1 MIRRRTLLPWIVLA
15 LSGIRAGAQGS
26 YPLGPDSQPKPGVPQ
41 GTVTHFNFK
50 KSKIFPG
57 TNHDTWV
64 YIPKQYDGS
73 SPAAVMVFQDG
84 GGFQGREGQF
94 RVPVVFDNL
103 IAAHQM
109 PVTIA
114 VMVNPGVIDAANGN
128 SLPRYNRSHEYD
140 ATTDDYARFVQNEL
154 LPAVEQEN
162 HVKFTTSAAG
172 RGLCGASSGGICSF
186 IAAWE
191 HPEWFSKVI
200 SFVGSFTDLQGGNT
214 YASAIRK
221 YEPRPI
227 RVVLQDGSADQDI
240 YSGVWFLGNTDVAMA
255 LAFGGYEYQFVK
267 GTGGHNGEQ
276 GGQILPDALKFV
288 WKDYPNDVP
297 RPVNTKQPVMQ
308 VVQPGETWQDVTPKD
323 AAIAGLTSDVN
334 GSVTAV
340 SAQGS
345 LYTFSATGE
354 VKTVAANMQ
363 NPGAAAAAGDGSVWV
378 AEPGRKRIRRISAEG
393 KTTATLSGLAASAL
407 VESADGS
414 LYVTEA
420 AAGRVWHIA
429 KDGKKQPFDASVK
442 GASGVTLTPDQTL
455 LHVSTTSPGKYV
467 YSYTVAS
474 AENEHNKQKYFDLRL
489 DYATAESL
497 AQGMATDTEGRL
509 YVTSNTG
516 IQLLDQA
523 GRVIG
528 VLENPFHHSTSA
540 VAFGGAERDV
550 LYTVAEGRLYKRKVR
565 SHGVTPFTSPI
576 KPPQP
581 RL

>member
-1 MIRRRTLLPWIVLA
+1 MRDKRLLLPLLLCVL
-15 LSGIRAGAQGS
+15 SAGKATAQGS
-26 YPLGPDSQPKPGVPQ
+26 YPLGPDSQPRQGVPQ

-50 KSKIFPG
+50 KSVIFPG
-57 TNHDTWV
+57 TSHDTWV
-64 YIPKQYDGS
+64 YIPKQYDGV

-84 GGFQGREGQF
+84 GGFQSREGQF

-103 IAAHQM
+103 IASHQM

-255 LAFGGYEYQFVK
+255 LAFGGYDYQFVK

-308 VVQPGETWQDVTPKD
+308 VVQPGETWKDVTPKD

-334 GSVTAV
+334 GTVTAV
-340 SAQGS
+340 SAQGN
-345 LYTFSATGE
+345 LYRISASGD
-354 VKTVAANMQ
+354 VKIVPANIQHPGAVAAV
-363 NPGAAAAAGDGSVWV
+363 GDGSVLISEPAHHRVRRV
-378 AEPGRKRIRRISAEG
+378 AWDG
-393 KTTATLSGLAASAL
+393 KVSTAFAGVQASAL
-407 VESADGS
+407 VAAADGTIYATDAS
-414 LYVTEA
+414 
-420 AAGRVWHIA
+420 AGMVWKVA
-429 KDGKKQPFDASVK
+429 KNGKKQVFDQNIE
-442 GASGVTLTPDQTL
+442 GANGVTLTPDQSL
-455 LHVSTTSPGKYV
+455 LHVSTDVPGKYA
-467 YSYTVAS
+467 YSYTLTQP
-474 AENEHNKQKYFDLRL
+474 EHNYNKQKYFDLRL
-489 DYATAESL
+489 DYASAVSL
-497 AQGMATDTEGRL
+497 SAGMATDTEGRL

-528 VLENPFHHSTSA
+528 VLENPLHLNTTA
-540 VAFGGAERDV
+540 VAFGGAERDE
-550 LYTVAEGRLYKRKVR
+550 LYTVADGKLFKRKVR